1 MIYFLHGDN
10 DYLINR
16 RVKEL
21 RQAFA
26 REHSP
31 DAITTIDGT
40 EVAPADLAS
49 QLTALS
55 LFDPYRLV
63 IVSAVTAQAGNWTM
77 LETNLAHIPEQTTVI
92 LTDIKALSKVR
103 NLTITR
109 TMKELRRLGATI
121 EKFDLAKSSYQLR
134 PWLETELK
142 RHRLSIG
149 RGVTDKLL
157 ELTAGEENQQARLEL
172 ELDKLVLLGGEL
184 TVQLVEQY
192 VQPSPQT
199 NAFAILEAGLAGDRV
214 RVAQLLDQLIM
225 AGEDSNRFLGLL
237 ASQALALAGVLIGAK
252 VKLSPY
258 QLNQTRQLAERV
270 GAHRLKSRLGGIIA
284 KLAQLDSKMKQSAP
298 GEAWLYIRTAL
309 SEMWMDS

>member
-10 DYLINR
+10 DYLISR
-16 RVKEL
+16 RAKEL

-40 EVAPADLAS
+40 EVAPADLTS

-63 IVSAVTAQAGNWTM
+63 VVSAVTAQAGNWTM

-109 TMKELRRLGATI
+109 TMKELRRLGATV

-142 RHRLSIG
+142 HHRLSVE

-172 ELDKLVLLGGEL
+172 ELDKLALLSGEL

-199 NAFAILEAGLAGDRV
+199 NAFAILEAGLAGDQAK
-214 RVAQLLDQLIM
+214 VAQLLDRLIT

-237 ASQALALAGVLIGAK
+237 ASQALALAGVLTGAK

-258 QLNQTRQLAERV
+258 QLNQTRQLAERL
-270 GAHRLKSRLGGIIA
+270 GDRQLSRRLGEVVE
-284 KLAQLDSKMKQSAP
+284 KLAQLDGKIKQSTP
-298 GEAWLYIRTAL
+298 DQAWVYIRSTL
-309 SEMWMDS
+309 SNI

>member
-10 DYLINR
+10 DYLISQ

-26 REHSP
+26 QEHSP

-40 EVAPADLAS
+40 EVAPTDLTS

-55 LFDPYRLV
+55 LFDSYRLV

-92 LTDIKALSKVR
+92 LTDIKALSKVH

-134 PWLETELK
+134 PWLETELE
-142 RHRLSIG
+142 RHRLSVE

-157 ELTAGEENQQARLEL
+157 ELTAGEENQQARLKL
-172 ELDKLVLLGGEL
+172 ELDKLALLSGEL
-184 TVQLVEQY
+184 TVRLVEQY

-199 NAFAILEAGLAGDRV
+199 NAFAILEAGLAGDQAK
-214 RVAQLLDQLIM
+214 VAQLLDRLIM
-225 AGEDSNRFLGLL
+225 TGEDSNRFLGLL
-237 ASQALALAGVLIGAK
+237 ASQALALAGVLTGAK

-258 QLNQTRQLAERV
+258 QLNQTRQLAERL
-270 GAHRLKSRLGGIIA
+270 GDRQLSRRLGEVVEE
-284 KLAQLDSKMKQSAP
+284 LAQLDERIKLSAP
-298 GEAWLYIRTAL
+298 DEAWLYIRSTL
-309 SEMWMDS
+309 SNI

>member
-16 RVKEL
+16 RAKEL

-26 REHSP
+26 REHSAG
-31 DAITTIDGT
+31 AITTIDGT

-109 TMKELRRLGATI
+109 TMKELRRLGATV

-134 PWLETELK
+134 PWLEAELE
-142 RHRLSIG
+142 RHRLSVK

-157 ELTAGEENQQARLEL
+157 ELTAGEENQQARLKL
-172 ELDKLVLLGGEL
+172 ELDKLALLSGEL

-199 NAFAILEAGLAGDRV
+199 NAFAILEAGLAGDQAK
-214 RVAQLLDQLIM
+214 VAQLLDRLIM

-237 ASQALALAGVLIGAK
+237 ASQALALAGVLTGAK

-258 QLNQTRQLAERV
+258 QLNQTRQLAERL
-270 GAHRLKSRLGGIIA
+270 GDRQLSRRLGEVVE
-284 KLAQLDSKMKQSAP
+284 KLAQLDGKTKQSTP
-298 GEAWLYIRTAL
+298 DQAWLYIRSTL
-309 SEMWMDS
+309 SNI

>member
-26 REHSP
+26 QKHDP

-40 EVAPADLAS
+40 EVAPTDLTS

-55 LFDPYRLV
+55 LFDSYRLV

-109 TMKELRRLGATI
+109 TMKELGHLGATV

-134 PWLETELK
+134 PWLETELE
-142 RHRLSIG
+142 RHRLSVE

-172 ELDKLVLLGGEL
+172 ELDKLALLSGEL
-184 TVQLVEQY
+184 TVRLVEQY

-199 NAFAILEAGLAGDRV
+199 NAFAILEAGLAGDQAK
-214 RVAQLLDQLIM
+214 VAQLLDRLIM

-237 ASQALALAGVLIGAK
+237 ASQALALAGVLTGAK

-270 GAHRLKSRLGGIIA
+270 GDRQLSQRLGEVVE
-284 KLAQLDSKMKQSAP
+284 KLAQLDGKVKLSAP
-298 GEAWLYIRTAL
+298 DEAWLYIRSTL
-309 SEMWMDS
+309 SNI

>member
-40 EVAPADLAS
+40 EVAPADLTS

-63 IVSAVTAQAGNWTM
+63 VVSAVTAQAGNWTM

-109 TMKELRRLGATI
+109 TMKELRRLGATV

-134 PWLETELK
+134 PWLEAELK
-142 RHRLSIG
+142 RHRLSVE

-172 ELDKLVLLGGEL
+172 ELDKLALLGGEL
-184 TVQLVEQY
+184 TVRLVEQY

-199 NAFAILEAGLAGDRV
+199 NAFAILEAGLAGDQAK
-214 RVAQLLDQLIM
+214 VAQLLDRLIM

-237 ASQALALAGVLIGAK
+237 ASQALALAGVLTGAK

-258 QLNQTRQLAERV
+258 QLNQTRQLAERL
-270 GAHRLKSRLGGIIA
+270 GDRQLSRRLGEVVE
-284 KLAQLDSKMKQSAP
+284 KLAQLDGKTKQSTP
-298 GEAWLYIRTAL
+298 DQAWLYIRSTL
-309 SEMWMDS
+309 SNI

>member
-1 MIYFLHGDN
+1 MVYFLHGDN
-10 DYLINR
+10 DYLISR

-40 EVAPADLAS
+40 EVAPADLTS

-63 IVSAVTAQAGNWTM
+63 VVSAVTAQVGSWTM

-109 TMKELRRLGATI
+109 TMKELRRLGATV

-134 PWLETELK
+134 PWLEAELK
-142 RHRLSIG
+142 HHRLSVE

-199 NAFAILEAGLAGDRV
+199 NAFAILEAGLAGDQV
-214 RVAQLLDQLIM
+214 RVAQLLDRLIM

-237 ASQALALAGVLIGAK
+237 ASQALALAGVLTGAK

-258 QLNQTRQLAERV
+258 QLNQTRQLAERL
-270 GAHRLKSRLGGIIA
+270 GDRQLSRRLGEVVE
-284 KLAQLDSKMKQSAP
+284 KLAQLDSKVKLSAP
-298 GEAWLYIRTAL
+298 DEAWLYIRSTL
-309 SEMWMDS
+309 SDIK

>member
-31 DAITTIDGT
+31 GAITTIDGT
-40 EVAPADLAS
+40 EVAPADLTS

-109 TMKELRRLGATI
+109 TMKELRRLGATV

-134 PWLETELK
+134 PWLGAELK
-142 RHRLSIG
+142 RHQLSVE

-157 ELTAGEENQQARLEL
+157 ELTAGEENQQARLKL
-172 ELDKLVLLGGEL
+172 ELDKLALLSGEL
-184 TVQLVEQY
+184 TVRLVEQY

-199 NAFAILEAGLAGDRV
+199 NAFAILEAGLAGDQAE
-214 RVAQLLDQLIM
+214 VAQLLNRLIT

-237 ASQALALAGVLIGAK
+237 ASQALALAGVLTGAK

-258 QLNQTRQLAERV
+258 QLNQTRQLAERL
-270 GAHRLKSRLGGIIA
+270 GDRQLSRRLGEVVE
-284 KLAQLDSKMKQSAP
+284 KLAQLDGKTKQSTP
-298 GEAWLYIRTAL
+298 DQAWVYIRSTL
-309 SEMWMDS
+309 SSI

>member
-10 DYLINR
+10 DYLISR

-26 REHSP
+26 REHNP

-40 EVAPADLAS
+40 EVAPADLTS

-63 IVSAVTAQAGNWTM
+63 IVSAVTAQAGNWTI

-109 TMKELRRLGATI
+109 TMKELRCLGATI
-121 EKFDLAKSSYQLR
+121 EKFDPARSSYQLR
-134 PWLETELK
+134 PWLEAELK
-142 RHRLSIG
+142 RHRLNVE

-172 ELDKLVLLGGEL
+172 ELDKLALLSGEL

-192 VQPSPQT
+192 AQPSPQT
-199 NAFAILEAGLAGDRV
+199 NAFAILEAGLAGDRAG
-214 RVAQLLDQLIM
+214 VAQLLDRLIM

-237 ASQALALAGVLIGAK
+237 ASQALALAGVLTGAK

-258 QLNQTRQLAERV
+258 QLNQTRQLAERL
-270 GAHRLKSRLGGIIA
+270 GDRQLSRRLGEVVE
-284 KLAQLDSKMKQSAP
+284 KLAQLDGRTKQSTP
-298 GEAWLYIRTAL
+298 DQAWIYIRSTL
-309 SEMWMDS
+309 SSI

>member
-1 MIYFLHGDN
+1 MIYLLHGDN
-10 DYLINR
+10 DYLISQ

-26 REHSP
+26 QKHSP
-31 DAITTIDGT
+31 GAITTIDGT

-109 TMKELRRLGATI
+109 TMKELRRLGATV

-134 PWLETELK
+134 PWLETELE
-142 RHRLSIG
+142 RHQLSVE

-157 ELTAGEENQQARLEL
+157 ELTAGEENQQARLKL
-172 ELDKLVLLGGEL
+172 ELDKLALLSGEL
-184 TVQLVEQY
+184 TVRLVEQY

-199 NAFAILEAGLAGDRV
+199 NAFAILEAGLAGDQAK
-214 RVAQLLDQLIM
+214 VAQLLDRLIT

-237 ASQALALAGVLIGAK
+237 ASQALALAGVLTGAK

-258 QLNQTRQLAERV
+258 QLNQTRQLAERL
-270 GAHRLKSRLGGIIA
+270 GDRQLPRRLGEVVE
-284 KLAQLDSKMKQSAP
+284 KLAQLDGKMKQSAP
-298 GEAWLYIRTAL
+298 DEAWLYIRSTL
-309 SEMWMDS
+309 SNI

>member
-26 REHSP
+26 REHNP

-40 EVAPADLAS
+40 EVAPADLTS

-55 LFDPYRLV
+55 LFDSYRLV
-63 IVSAVTAQAGNWTM
+63 IVSAVTAQAGNWTI

-134 PWLETELK
+134 PWLETELE
-142 RHRLSIG
+142 RHRLSVE

-172 ELDKLVLLGGEL
+172 ELDKLALLSGEL

-199 NAFAILEAGLAGDRV
+199 NAFAILEAGLAGDRAG
-214 RVAQLLDQLIM
+214 VAQLLDRLIM

-237 ASQALALAGVLIGAK
+237 ASQALALAGVLTGAK

-258 QLNQTRQLAERV
+258 QLNQTRQLAERL
-270 GAHRLKSRLGGIIA
+270 GDRQLSRRLGEVVE
-284 KLAQLDSKMKQSAP
+284 KLAQLDGKTKQSTTDQ
-298 GEAWLYIRTAL
+298 AWVYIRSTL
-309 SEMWMDS
+309 SSI

>member
-40 EVAPADLAS
+40 EVAPADLTS

-63 IVSAVTAQAGNWTM
+63 IVSAVTAQVGNWTM

-92 LTDIKALSKVR
+92 LTDIKALSKVH

-109 TMKELRRLGATI
+109 TMKELRHLGATI

-134 PWLETELK
+134 PWLEAELK
-142 RHRLSIG
+142 RHRLSVE

-157 ELTAGEENQQARLEL
+157 ELTAGEENQQARL
-172 ELDKLVLLGGEL
+172 
-184 TVQLVEQY
+184 
-192 VQPSPQT
+192 
-199 NAFAILEAGLAGDRV
+199 
-214 RVAQLLDQLIM
+214 
-225 AGEDSNRFLGLL
+225 
-237 ASQALALAGVLIGAK
+237 
-252 VKLSPY
+252 
-258 QLNQTRQLAERV
+258 
-270 GAHRLKSRLGGIIA
+270 
-284 KLAQLDSKMKQSAP
+284 
-298 GEAWLYIRTAL
+298 
-309 SEMWMDS
+309 

>member
-10 DYLINR
+10 DYLISR
-16 RVKEL
+16 RAKEL

-40 EVAPADLAS
+40 EVAPADLTS

-63 IVSAVTAQAGNWTM
+63 VVSAVTAQAGNWTM

-103 NLTITR
+103 NLTVTR

-134 PWLETELK
+134 PWLEAELK
-142 RHRLSIG
+142 RHQLSVE

-157 ELTAGEENQQARLEL
+157 ELTAGEENQQARLKL
-172 ELDKLVLLGGEL
+172 ELDKLALLGGEL
-184 TVQLVEQY
+184 TVRLVEQY

-199 NAFAILEAGLAGDRV
+199 NAFAILEAGLAGDQAK
-214 RVAQLLDQLIM
+214 VAQLLDRLIT

-237 ASQALALAGVLIGAK
+237 ASQALALAGVLTGAK

-258 QLNQTRQLAERV
+258 QLNQTRQLAERL
-270 GAHRLKSRLGGIIA
+270 GDRQLSRRLGEVVE
-284 KLAQLDSKMKQSAP
+284 KLAQLDERIKLSTP
-298 GEAWLYIRTAL
+298 DEAWLYIRSTL
-309 SEMWMDS
+309 SNI

>member
-40 EVAPADLAS
+40 EVAPADLTS

-77 LETNLAHIPEQTTVI
+77 LETNLAHIPEQATVI
-92 LTDIKALSKVR
+92 LTDIKALSKVH

-109 TMKELRRLGATI
+109 TMKELRHLGATI

-134 PWLETELK
+134 PWLEAELK
-142 RHRLSIG
+142 RHRLSVE

-172 ELDKLVLLGGEL
+172 ELGKLVLLSGEL

-199 NAFAILEAGLAGDRV
+199 NAFAILEAGLAGDQAK
-214 RVAQLLDQLIM
+214 VAQLLDRLIM

-237 ASQALALAGVLIGAK
+237 ASQALALAGVLTGAK

-258 QLNQTRQLAERV
+258 QLNQTRQLAERL
-270 GAHRLKSRLGGIIA
+270 GDRQLSRRLGEVVK
-284 KLAQLDSKMKQSAP
+284 KLAQLDGKTKQSTP
-298 GEAWLYIRTAL
+298 DQAWMYIRSIL
-309 SEMWMDS
+309 SNI

>member
-1 MIYFLHGDN
+1 MIYFLQGDN
-10 DYLINR
+10 DYLISQ

-26 REHSP
+26 QEHSP

-40 EVAPADLAS
+40 EVAPTDLTS

-134 PWLETELK
+134 PWLEAELK
-142 RHRLSIG
+142 RHQLSVG
-149 RGVTDKLL
+149 RGVADKLL
-157 ELTAGEENQQARLEL
+157 ELTAGEENQQARLKL
-172 ELDKLVLLGGEL
+172 ELDKLALLSGEL
-184 TVQLVEQY
+184 TVRLVEQY

-199 NAFAILEAGLAGDRV
+199 NAFAILEAGLAGDQAK
-214 RVAQLLDQLIM
+214 VAQLLDRLII
-225 AGEDSNRFLGLL
+225 AGEDNNRFLGLL
-237 ASQALALAGVLIGAK
+237 ASQALALAGVLTGAK

-258 QLNQTRQLAERV
+258 QLNQTRQLAERL
-270 GAHRLKSRLGGIIA
+270 GDRQLPRRLGEVVE
-284 KLAQLDSKMKQSAP
+284 KLAQLDERIKLSAP
-298 GEAWLYIRTAL
+298 DEAWLYIRSTL
-309 SEMWMDS
+309 SDI

>member
-31 DAITTIDGT
+31 GAITTIDGT
-40 EVAPADLAS
+40 EVAPADLTS

-77 LETNLAHIPEQTTVI
+77 LETNLAHIPEQTTVV
-92 LTDIKALSKVR
+92 LTDIKALSKVH

-134 PWLETELK
+134 PWLEAELK
-142 RHRLSIG
+142 RHRLSVE

-172 ELDKLVLLGGEL
+172 ELDKLALLGGEL
-184 TVQLVEQY
+184 TVRLVEQY

-199 NAFAILEAGLAGDRV
+199 NAFAILEAGLAGDQV
-214 RVAQLLDQLIM
+214 RVAQLLDRLIM
-225 AGEDSNRFLGLL
+225 TGEDSNRFLGLL
-237 ASQALALAGVLIGAK
+237 ASQALALAGVLTGAK

-258 QLNQTRQLAERV
+258 QLNQTRQLAERL
-270 GAHRLKSRLGGIIA
+270 GGRQLSRRLGEVVE
-284 KLAQLDSKMKQSAP
+284 KLAQLDGKIKQSAP
-298 GEAWLYIRTAL
+298 DEVWLYIRSTL
-309 SEMWMDS
+309 SNI

>member
-10 DYLINR
+10 DYLISR

-26 REHSP
+26 QEHGP
-31 DAITTIDGT
+31 GAITTIDGT
-40 EVAPADLAS
+40 EVAPTDLTS

-63 IVSAVTAQAGNWTM
+63 VVSAVTAQAGNWTM

-92 LTDIKALSKVR
+92 LTDIKALSKVH

-121 EKFDLAKSSYQLR
+121 EKFDLARSSYQLR
-134 PWLETELK
+134 PWLEAELK
-142 RHRLSIG
+142 RHRLSVE

-157 ELTAGEENQQARLEL
+157 ELTAGEENQQARLKL
-172 ELDKLVLLGGEL
+172 ELDKLALLSGEL
-184 TVQLVEQY
+184 TVRLVEQY

-199 NAFAILEAGLAGDRV
+199 NAFAILEAGLAGDQAK
-214 RVAQLLDQLIM
+214 VAQLLDRLIT

-237 ASQALALAGVLIGAK
+237 ASQALALAGVLTGAK

-270 GAHRLKSRLGGIIA
+270 GAHRLRGQLGGIIA
-284 KLAQLDSKMKQSAP
+284 KLAQLDGKVKLSAP
-298 GEAWLYIRTAL
+298 DEAWLHIRSTL
-309 SEMWMDS
+309 SNI

>member
-10 DYLINR
+10 DYLISR
-16 RVKEL
+16 RAKEL

-63 IVSAVTAQAGNWTM
+63 VVSAVTAQAGNWTM

-92 LTDIKALSKVR
+92 LTDIKALSKVH

-134 PWLETELK
+134 PWLEAELE
-142 RHRLSIG
+142 RHRLSVE

-172 ELDKLVLLGGEL
+172 ELDKLALLSGEL
-184 TVQLVEQY
+184 TVRLVEQY

-199 NAFAILEAGLAGDRV
+199 NAFAILEAGLAGDQAK
-214 RVAQLLDQLIM
+214 VAQLLDRLIM

-237 ASQALALAGVLIGAK
+237 ASQALALAGVLTGAK

-258 QLNQTRQLAERV
+258 QLNQTRQLAERL
-270 GAHRLKSRLGGIIA
+270 GDCQLSWRLGEVVE
-284 KLAQLDSKMKQSAP
+284 KLAQLDGKIKQSAP
-298 GEAWLYIRTAL
+298 DEAWLYIRSTL
-309 SEMWMDS
+309 SDI

>member
-10 DYLINR
+10 DYLISR
-16 RVKEL
+16 RAKEL

-31 DAITTIDGT
+31 DTITTIDGT
-40 EVAPADLAS
+40 EVTPADLTS

-92 LTDIKALSKVR
+92 LTDIKALSKVH

-134 PWLETELK
+134 PWLETELG
-142 RHRLSIG
+142 RHQLSVK

-172 ELDKLVLLGGEL
+172 ELDKLALLSGEL
-184 TVQLVEQY
+184 TVHLVEQY

-199 NAFAILEAGLAGDRV
+199 NAFAILEAGLAGDQAK
-214 RVAQLLDQLIM
+214 VAQLLDRLIM

-237 ASQALALAGVLIGAK
+237 ASQALALAGVLTGAK

-270 GAHRLKSRLGGIIA
+270 GDRQLSRRLGEVVE
-284 KLAQLDSKMKQSAP
+284 KLAQLDGKTKQSTP
-298 GEAWLYIRTAL
+298 DQAWVYIRSTL
-309 SEMWMDS
+309 SSI

>member
-31 DAITTIDGT
+31 GAITTIDGT
-40 EVAPADLAS
+40 EVAPADLTS

-134 PWLETELK
+134 PWLEAELK
-142 RHRLSIG
+142 RHRLSVE

-172 ELDKLVLLGGEL
+172 ELDKLALLSGEL

-199 NAFAILEAGLAGDRV
+199 NAFAILEAGLAGDRAG
-214 RVAQLLDQLIM
+214 VAQLLDRLIM

-237 ASQALALAGVLIGAK
+237 ASQALALAGVLTGAK

-258 QLNQTRQLAERV
+258 QLNQTRQLAERL
-270 GAHRLKSRLGGIIA
+270 GDRQLSRRLGEVVE
-284 KLAQLDSKMKQSAP
+284 KLAQLDGKTKQSTP
-298 GEAWLYIRTAL
+298 DQAWLYIRSAL

>member
-10 DYLINR
+10 DYLISR

-26 REHSP
+26 REHGP

-40 EVAPADLAS
+40 EVAPTDLTS

-92 LTDIKALSKVR
+92 LTDIKALSKVH

-134 PWLETELK
+134 PWLEAELK
-142 RHRLSIG
+142 RHRLSVE

-172 ELDKLVLLGGEL
+172 ELDKLALLGGEL
-184 TVQLVEQY
+184 TVRLVEQY

-214 RVAQLLDQLIM
+214 RVAQLLDRLIM

-237 ASQALALAGVLIGAK
+237 ASQALALAGVLTGAK

-258 QLNQTRQLAERV
+258 QLNQTRQLAERL
-270 GAHRLKSRLGGIIA
+270 GDRQLSRRLGEVVE
-284 KLAQLDSKMKQSAP
+284 KLAQLDGKVKLSAP
-298 GEAWLYIRTAL
+298 DEAWRYIRSAL
-309 SEMWMDS
+309 SDIK

>member
-10 DYLINR
+10 DYLISR
-16 RVKEL
+16 RAKEL

-40 EVAPADLAS
+40 EVAPADLTS

-77 LETNLAHIPEQTTVI
+77 LEANLAHIPEQTTVI
-92 LTDIKALSKVR
+92 LTDVKALSKVR

-109 TMKELRRLGATI
+109 TMKELRHLGATI

-134 PWLETELK
+134 PWLEAELK
-142 RHRLSIG
+142 RHQLSVE

-172 ELDKLVLLGGEL
+172 ELDKLALLSGEL

-199 NAFAILEAGLAGDRV
+199 NAFAILEAGLAGDQAK
-214 RVAQLLDQLIM
+214 VAQLLDRLIM

-237 ASQALALAGVLIGAK
+237 ASQALALAGVLTGAK

-258 QLNQTRQLAERV
+258 QLNQTRQLAERL
-270 GAHRLKSRLGGIIA
+270 GDRQLSWRLGEVVE
-284 KLAQLDSKMKQSAP
+284 KLAQLDGKMKQSAP
-298 GEAWLYIRTAL
+298 DEAWLYIRSTL
-309 SEMWMDS
+309 SNI

>member
-10 DYLINR
+10 DYLISR
-16 RVKEL
+16 RAKEL

-40 EVAPADLAS
+40 EVAPTDLTS

-63 IVSAVTAQAGNWTM
+63 IVSAVTAQAGSWTM

-92 LTDIKALSKVR
+92 LTDVKALSKVR

-109 TMKELRRLGATI
+109 TMKELRRLGATV

-134 PWLETELK
+134 PWLEAELK
-142 RHRLSIG
+142 RHRLSVEQ
-149 RGVTDKLL
+149 GVTDKLL

-172 ELDKLVLLGGEL
+172 ELDKLALLGGEL

-199 NAFAILEAGLAGDRV
+199 NAFAILEAGLAGDQAK
-214 RVAQLLDQLIM
+214 VAQLLDRLIM

-237 ASQALALAGVLIGAK
+237 ASQALALAGVLTGAK

-258 QLNQTRQLAERV
+258 QRNQTRQLAERV
-270 GAHRLKSRLGGIIA
+270 GAHRLKSRLGSIIA
-284 KLAQLDSKMKQSAP
+284 KLAQLDGKVKLSAP
-298 GEAWLYIRTAL
+298 DEAWLYIRSTL
-309 SEMWMDS
+309 SNI

>member
-31 DAITTIDGT
+31 GAITTIDGT
-40 EVAPADLAS
+40 EVAPTDLTS

-63 IVSAVTAQAGNWTM
+63 IVSAVTAQSGNWTM

-92 LTDIKALSKVR
+92 LTDIKALSKVH

-109 TMKELRRLGATI
+109 TMKELRRLGATV

-134 PWLETELK
+134 PWLEAELK
-142 RHRLSIG
+142 RHRLSVE

-172 ELDKLVLLGGEL
+172 ELDKLALLSGEL
-184 TVQLVEQY
+184 TVRLVEQY

-199 NAFAILEAGLAGDRV
+199 NAFAILEAGLAGDQV
-214 RVAQLLDQLIM
+214 RVAQLLDRLIT

-237 ASQALALAGVLIGAK
+237 ASQALALASVLTGAK

-258 QLNQTRQLAERV
+258 QLNQTRQLAERL
-270 GAHRLKSRLGGIIA
+270 GDRQLSRRLGEVVE
-284 KLAQLDSKMKQSAP
+284 KLAQLDGRIKLSASD
-298 GEAWLYIRTAL
+298 EAWLYIRSTL
-309 SEMWMDS
+309 SDI

>member
-10 DYLINR
+10 DYLISR
-16 RVKEL
+16 RAKEL
-21 RQAFA
+21 RQAFV

-40 EVAPADLAS
+40 EVAPADLTS

-103 NLTITR
+103 NLTVTR
-109 TMKELRRLGATI
+109 TMKELRRLGATV

-142 RHRLSIG
+142 HHRLSVE

-172 ELDKLVLLGGEL
+172 ELDKLALLSGEL
-184 TVQLVEQY
+184 TVRLVEQY

-199 NAFAILEAGLAGDRV
+199 NAFAILEAGLAGDQAK
-214 RVAQLLDQLIM
+214 VAQLLDRLIM

-237 ASQALALAGVLIGAK
+237 ASQALALAGVLTGAK

-270 GAHRLKSRLGGIIA
+270 GAHRLKSRLGSIIA
-284 KLAQLDSKMKQSAP
+284 KLAQLDGKVKLSAP
-298 GEAWLYIRTAL
+298 DEAWLYIRSTL
-309 SEMWMDS
+309 SNI

>member
-10 DYLINR
+10 DYLISR

-26 REHSP
+26 REYSP

-40 EVAPADLAS
+40 EVAPADLTS

-63 IVSAVTAQAGNWTM
+63 VVSAVTAQAGNWTM

-103 NLTITR
+103 NLTVTR
-109 TMKELRRLGATI
+109 TMKELRRLGATV

-134 PWLETELK
+134 PWLEAELE
-142 RHRLSIG
+142 HHWLNVE
-149 RGVTDKLL
+149 RGVIDKLL

-172 ELDKLVLLGGEL
+172 ELDKLALLGDEM
-184 TVQLVEQY
+184 TVRLVEQY

-199 NAFAILEAGLAGDRV
+199 NAFAILEAGLAGDQAK
-214 RVAQLLDQLIM
+214 VAQLLDRLIM

-237 ASQALALAGVLIGAK
+237 ASQALALAGVLTGAK

-258 QLNQTRQLAERV
+258 QLNQTRQLAERL
-270 GAHRLKSRLGGIIA
+270 GDRQLSRRLGEIVE
-284 KLAQLDSKMKQSAP
+284 KLAQLDGKIKQSAP
-298 GEAWLYIRTAL
+298 DEAWLYIRSTL
-309 SEMWMDS
+309 SNI

>member
-10 DYLINR
+10 DYLISQ

-26 REHSP
+26 REYSP
-31 DAITTIDGT
+31 DAITAIDGT

-109 TMKELRRLGATI
+109 TMKELGRLGATV

-134 PWLETELK
+134 PWLEAELK
-142 RHRLSIG
+142 RHQLSVE

-157 ELTAGEENQQARLEL
+157 ELTAGEENQQARLKL
-172 ELDKLVLLGGEL
+172 ELDKLALLSGEL
-184 TVQLVEQY
+184 TVRLVEQY
-192 VQPSPQT
+192 IQPSPQT
-199 NAFAILEAGLAGDRV
+199 NAFAILEAGLAGDQAK
-214 RVAQLLDQLIM
+214 VAQLLDRLIM

-237 ASQALALAGVLIGAK
+237 ASQALALAGVLTGAK

-258 QLNQTRQLAERV
+258 QLNQTRQLAERL
-270 GAHRLKSRLGGIIA
+270 GDRQLSRRLGEVVE
-284 KLAQLDSKMKQSAP
+284 KLAQLDERIKLSAP
-298 GEAWLYIRTAL
+298 DEAWLYIRSTL
-309 SEMWMDS
+309 SDI

>member
-10 DYLINR
+10 DYLISQ

-26 REHSP
+26 QKHGIG
-31 DAITTIDGT
+31 AITTIDGT
-40 EVAPADLAS
+40 EVAPADLTS

-134 PWLETELK
+134 PWLEAELK
-142 RHRLSIG
+142 HHRLNVE

-172 ELDKLVLLGGEL
+172 ELDKLALLSGEL
-184 TVQLVEQY
+184 TVRLVEQY

-199 NAFAILEAGLAGDRV
+199 NAFAILEVGLAGDQAK
-214 RVAQLLDQLIM
+214 VAQLLDRLIM
-225 AGEDSNRFLGLL
+225 TGEDSNRFLGLL
-237 ASQALALAGVLIGAK
+237 ASQALALAGVLTGAK

-258 QLNQTRQLAERV
+258 QLNQTRQLAERL
-270 GAHRLKSRLGGIIA
+270 GDRRLSRRLGEVVE
-284 KLAQLDSKMKQSAP
+284 KLAQLDGKTKQSTP
-298 GEAWLYIRTAL
+298 DQAWVYIRSTL
-309 SEMWMDS
+309 SNI

>member
-26 REHSP
+26 REYSP

-40 EVAPADLAS
+40 EVAPADLTS

-92 LTDIKALSKVR
+92 LTDIKALSKVH

-134 PWLETELK
+134 PWLEAELK
-142 RHRLSIG
+142 RHQLSIE
-149 RGVTDKLL
+149 RGVADKLL
-157 ELTAGEENQQARLEL
+157 ELTAGEENQQARLKL
-172 ELDKLVLLGGEL
+172 ELDKLALLSGEL

-199 NAFAILEAGLAGDRV
+199 NAFAILEAGLAGDQAK
-214 RVAQLLDQLIM
+214 VAQLLDRLIM

-237 ASQALALAGVLIGAK
+237 SSQALALAGVLTGAK

-258 QLNQTRQLAERV
+258 QLNQTRQLAERL
-270 GAHRLKSRLGGIIA
+270 GDRQLSRRLGEVVE
-284 KLAQLDSKMKQSAP
+284 KLARLDGKMKQSAP
-298 GEAWLYIRTAL
+298 DEAWLYIRSTL
-309 SEMWMDS
+309 SNI

>member
-16 RVKEL
+16 RAKEL

-40 EVAPADLAS
+40 EVAPADLTS

-92 LTDIKALSKVR
+92 LTDIKALSKVH

-109 TMKELRRLGATI
+109 TMKELRRLGATV

-134 PWLETELK
+134 PWLEAELK
-142 RHRLSIG
+142 HHRLSVG
-149 RGVTDKLL
+149 RGATDKLL

-172 ELDKLVLLGGEL
+172 ELDKLALLNGEL
-184 TVQLVEQY
+184 TIQLVEQY

-214 RVAQLLDQLIM
+214 RVAQLLDRLIM

-237 ASQALALAGVLIGAK
+237 ASQALALAGVLTGAK

-258 QLNQTRQLAERV
+258 QLNQTRQQAERL
-270 GAHRLKSRLGGIIA
+270 GDRQLSRRLGEVVE
-284 KLAQLDSKMKQSAP
+284 KLAQLDGKMKQSAP
-298 GEAWLYIRTAL
+298 DEAWLYIRSTL
-309 SEMWMDS
+309 SDIK

>member
-10 DYLINR
+10 DYLISR
-16 RVKEL
+16 RAKEL

-40 EVAPADLAS
+40 EVAPADLTS

-77 LETNLAHIPEQTTVI
+77 LETNLTHIPEQTTVI

-134 PWLETELK
+134 PWLETELE
-142 RHRLSIG
+142 RHRLSAKQ
-149 RGVTDKLL
+149 GVTDKLL

-172 ELDKLVLLGGEL
+172 ELDKLALLSGEL
-184 TVQLVEQY
+184 TVRLVEQY

-199 NAFAILEAGLAGDRV
+199 NAFAILEAGLAGDQAK
-214 RVAQLLDQLIM
+214 VAQLLDRLIM

-237 ASQALALAGVLIGAK
+237 ASQALALAGVLTGAK

-258 QLNQTRQLAERV
+258 QLNQTRQLAERL
-270 GAHRLKSRLGGIIA
+270 GDRQLSRRLGEVVE
-284 KLAQLDSKMKQSAP
+284 KLAQLDGKTKQSTP
-298 GEAWLYIRTAL
+298 DQAWVYIRSTL
-309 SEMWMDS
+309 SSI

>member
-10 DYLINR
+10 DYLISR
-16 RVKEL
+16 RAKEL

-40 EVAPADLAS
+40 EVAPTDLTS

-92 LTDIKALSKVR
+92 LTDIKALSKVH

-109 TMKELRRLGATI
+109 TMKELRHLGATI

-142 RHRLSIG
+142 HHRLSVE

-172 ELDKLVLLGGEL
+172 ELDKLALLSGEL
-184 TVQLVEQY
+184 TVRLVEQY

-199 NAFAILEAGLAGDRV
+199 NAFAILEAGLAGDRAG
-214 RVAQLLDQLIM
+214 VAQLLDRLIM
-225 AGEDSNRFLGLL
+225 TGEDSNRFLGLL
-237 ASQALALAGVLIGAK
+237 ASQALALAGVLTGAK

-258 QLNQTRQLAERV
+258 QLNQTRQLAERL
-270 GAHRLKSRLGGIIA
+270 GDRQLSRRLGEVVE
-284 KLAQLDSKMKQSAP
+284 KLARLDGKMKQSAP
-298 GEAWLYIRTAL
+298 DEAWLYIRSTL
-309 SEMWMDS
+309 SNI

>member
-10 DYLINR
+10 DYLISR
-16 RVKEL
+16 RAKEL
-21 RQAFA
+21 RQTFA

-63 IVSAVTAQAGNWTM
+63 VVSAVTAQAGNWTM

-92 LTDIKALSKVR
+92 LTDIKALSKVH

-109 TMKELRRLGATI
+109 TMKELRHLGATI

-134 PWLETELK
+134 PWLEAELK
-142 RHRLSIG
+142 RHQLSVE

-157 ELTAGEENQQARLEL
+157 ELTAGEENQQARLKL
-172 ELDKLVLLGGEL
+172 ELDKLALLGSGL
-184 TVQLVEQY
+184 TVRLVEQY

-199 NAFAILEAGLAGDRV
+199 NAFAILEAGLAGDQV
-214 RVAQLLDQLIM
+214 RVAQLLDRLIM

-237 ASQALALAGVLIGAK
+237 ASQALALAGILTGAK

-284 KLAQLDSKMKQSAP
+284 KLAQLDSKMKQSTP
-298 GEAWLYIRTAL
+298 DEAWLYIRSTL
-309 SEMWMDS
+309 SNI

>member
-10 DYLINR
+10 DYLIGQ

-26 REHSP
+26 REHSSG
-31 DAITTIDGT
+31 AITTIDGT
-40 EVAPADLAS
+40 EVAPADLTS

-63 IVSAVTAQAGNWTM
+63 VVSAVTAQAGNWTM

-92 LTDIKALSKVR
+92 LTDIKALSKVH
-103 NLTITR
+103 NLTVTR

-142 RHRLSIG
+142 HHRLSVE

-172 ELDKLVLLGGEL
+172 ELDKLALLGDEL

-199 NAFAILEAGLAGDRV
+199 NAFAVLEAGLAGDRAG
-214 RVAQLLDQLIM
+214 VAQLLDRLIM

-237 ASQALALAGVLIGAK
+237 ASQALALASVLTGAK

-258 QLNQTRQLAERV
+258 QLNQTRQLAERL
-270 GAHRLKSRLGGIIA
+270 GDRQLSRRLGEVVE
-284 KLAQLDSKMKQSAP
+284 KLAQLDGKMKQSAP
-298 GEAWLYIRTAL
+298 DEAWLYIRTTL
-309 SEMWMDS
+309 SDI

>member
-26 REHSP
+26 REYSP

-63 IVSAVTAQAGNWTM
+63 IVSAITAQAGNWTM

-109 TMKELRRLGATI
+109 TMKELGRLGATV

-134 PWLETELK
+134 PWLEAELK
-142 RHRLSIG
+142 HHQLSVG

-157 ELTAGEENQQARLEL
+157 KLTAGEENQQARLKL
-172 ELDKLVLLGGEL
+172 ELDKLTLLGDEL
-184 TVQLVEQY
+184 TVRLVEQY

-199 NAFAILEAGLAGDRV
+199 NAFVILEAGLAGDQAK
-214 RVAQLLDQLIM
+214 VAQLLDRLIT

-237 ASQALALAGVLIGAK
+237 ASQALALASVLTGAK

-258 QLNQTRQLAERV
+258 QLNQTRQLTE
-270 GAHRLKSRLGGIIA
+270 RLGDRQLSRRLGEVVE
-284 KLAQLDSKMKQSAP
+284 KLAQLDGKVKLSAP
-298 GEAWLYIRTAL
+298 DEAWLHIRTAL
-309 SEMWMDS
+309 SEMWIGS

>member
-10 DYLINR
+10 DYLISR
-16 RVKEL
+16 RAKEL

-40 EVAPADLAS
+40 EVAPADLTS

-92 LTDIKALSKVR
+92 LTDIKTLSKVR

-134 PWLETELK
+134 PWLETELE
-142 RHRLSIG
+142 RHRLSVE

-172 ELDKLVLLGGEL
+172 ELDKLALLGDEL
-184 TVQLVEQY
+184 TVRLVEQY
-192 VQPSPQT
+192 IQPSPQT
-199 NAFAILEAGLAGDRV
+199 NAFAILEAGLAGDQAK
-214 RVAQLLDQLIM
+214 VAQLLDRLII

-237 ASQALALAGVLIGAK
+237 ASQALALAGVLTGAK

-258 QLNQTRQLAERV
+258 QLNQTRQLAERL
-270 GAHRLKSRLGGIIA
+270 GDRQLSRRLGEVVE
-284 KLAQLDSKMKQSAP
+284 KLAQLDGKVKLSAP
-298 GEAWLYIRTAL
+298 DEA
-309 SEMWMDS
+309 

>member
-10 DYLINR
+10 DYLISR
-16 RVKEL
+16 RAKEL

-31 DAITTIDGT
+31 DTITTIDGT
-40 EVAPADLAS
+40 EVAPTDLAS

-92 LTDIKALSKVR
+92 MTDIKALSKMR

-109 TMKELRRLGATI
+109 TMKELKRLGATV

-134 PWLETELK
+134 PWLEAELE
-142 RHRLSIG
+142 RHRLSVE
-149 RGVTDKLL
+149 RGVTDKLF

-172 ELDKLVLLGGEL
+172 ELDKLALLSGEL

-199 NAFAILEAGLAGDRV
+199 NAFAILEAGLAGDQAK
-214 RVAQLLDQLIM
+214 VAQLLDRLIM
-225 AGEDSNRFLGLL
+225 VGEDSNRFLGLL
-237 ASQALALAGVLIGAK
+237 ASQALALAGVLTGAK

-258 QLNQTRQLAERV
+258 QLNQTRQLAERL
-270 GAHRLKSRLGGIIA
+270 GDRQLSRRLGEVVE
-284 KLAQLDSKMKQSAP
+284 KLAQLDGKTKQSTP
-298 GEAWLYIRTAL
+298 DQAWVYIRSTL
-309 SEMWMDS
+309 SSI

>member
-31 DAITTIDGT
+31 GAITTIDGT
-40 EVAPADLAS
+40 EVAPADLTS

-109 TMKELRRLGATI
+109 TMKELRRLGATV

-134 PWLETELK
+134 PWLGAELK
-142 RHRLSIG
+142 RHQLSVE

-157 ELTAGEENQQARLEL
+157 ELTAGEENQQARLKL
-172 ELDKLVLLGGEL
+172 ELDKLALLSGEL
-184 TVQLVEQY
+184 TVRLVEQY

-199 NAFAILEAGLAGDRV
+199 NAFAILEAGLAGDQAE
-214 RVAQLLDQLIM
+214 VAQLLNRLIT

-237 ASQALALAGVLIGAK
+237 ASQALALAGVLTGAK

-258 QLNQTRQLAERV
+258 QLNQTRQLAERL
-270 GAHRLKSRLGGIIA
+270 GDRQLSRRLGEVVE
-284 KLAQLDSKMKQSAP
+284 KLAQLDGKIKQSTP
-298 GEAWLYIRTAL
+298 DQAWVYIRSTL
-309 SEMWMDS
+309 SNI

>member
-10 DYLINR
+10 DYLISQ

-21 RQAFA
+21 RQAFT
-26 REHSP
+26 REHSAG
-31 DAITTIDGT
+31 AITTIDGT
-40 EVAPADLAS
+40 EVAPADLTS

-55 LFDPYRLV
+55 LFDTYRLV

-109 TMKELRRLGATI
+109 TMKELRRLGATV

-134 PWLETELK
+134 PWLEAELK
-142 RHRLSIG
+142 RHQPSVE
-149 RGVTDKLL
+149 RGVTNKLL
-157 ELTAGEENQQARLEL
+157 ELTAGEENQQARLKL
-172 ELDKLVLLGGEL
+172 ELDKLALLGSGL

-199 NAFAILEAGLAGDRV
+199 NAFAILEAGLAGDQAK
-214 RVAQLLDQLIM
+214 VAQLLDRLIT

-237 ASQALALAGVLIGAK
+237 ASQALALAGVLTGAK

-258 QLNQTRQLAERV
+258 QLSQTRQLAERL
-270 GAHRLKSRLGGIIA
+270 GDRQLSRRLGEVVE
-284 KLAQLDSKMKQSAP
+284 KLAQLDGKVKLSAP
-298 GEAWLYIRTAL
+298 DEAWLYIRSTL
-309 SEMWMDS
+309 SNI

>member
-1 MIYFLHGDN
+1 MIYLLHGDN
-10 DYLINR
+10 DYLISR
-16 RVKEL
+16 RAKEL

-40 EVAPADLAS
+40 EVAPTDLTS

-134 PWLETELK
+134 PWLEAELK
-142 RHRLSIG
+142 HHRLNVE

-172 ELDKLVLLGGEL
+172 ELDKLALLGDEL

-199 NAFAILEAGLAGDRV
+199 NAFAILEAGLAGDRAG
-214 RVAQLLDQLIM
+214 VAQLLDRLIM

-237 ASQALALAGVLIGAK
+237 ASQALALAGVLTGAK

-258 QLNQTRQLAERV
+258 QLNQTRQLAERL
-270 GAHRLKSRLGGIIA
+270 GDRQLSRRLGEVVE
-284 KLAQLDSKMKQSAP
+284 KLAQLDGKTKQSTP
-298 GEAWLYIRTAL
+298 DQAWVYIRSTL
-309 SEMWMDS
+309 SDIK